1 MPENIGSGSNP
12 PYNTKIPRID
22 ENADIQT
29 ALRLYHYGSDTSTP
43 GTIVAESIAGHL
55 NSLETKKLNSIPGII
70 TNNQNLDDYTTT
82 GFFVQSSTPNARTGL
97 NYPEARVSALPGAAI
112 EEFAGILTV
121 INLSGTIIQQY
132 QMVDGIDK
140 KTYWRSRYA
149 NVWSTWQSFVN
160 PNDVVAQITSTVYLT
175 GQTYSQTQADNLFSP
190 RLFAENSYTA
200 NVTLSTL
207 DINRVVSVN
216 APSAATVT
224 IPLNSS
230 AAIPVGSVINVYNR
244 SASLLTIQGFNSDVI
259 VRNAGTLEQYKE
271 ASLRKRD
278 TNEWVAAGPLY

>member
-55 NSLETKKLNSIPGII
+55 NSLETKKLNSTPGII

-97 NYPEARVSALPGAAI
+97 KYPEARVSAEPGAAI

-140 KTYWRSRYA
+140 KTYWRSRYSSA
-149 NVWSTWQSFVN
+149 WSDWQSFVN
-160 PNDVVAQITSTVYLT
+160 PTDVTAEVERLT
-175 GQTYSQTQADNLFSP
+175 HLKGVTWTRDEMAAKFSP
-190 RLFAENSYTA
+190 IHFTENSYTA
-200 NVTLSTL
+200 NVTLSLL
-207 DINRVVSVN
+207 DINKIVSVN
-216 APSAATVT
+216 APSTATVT

-230 AAIPVGSVINVYNR
+230 VAFPIGSVINVYNR
-244 SASLLTIQGFNSDVI
+244 SASLLTVAGAAGVT

-278 TNEWVAAGPLY
+278 TDEWVAAGPLY

>member
-1 MPENIGSGSNP
+1 MPENIGSGATP

-29 ALRLYHYGSDTSTP
+29 ALRLYHYGSDTSEP

-55 NSLETKKLNSIPGII
+55 NSLETRKLNSTPGII
-70 TNNQNLDDYTTT
+70 TNNQDLNNYTTT

-97 NYPEARVSALPGAAI
+97 NYPEARVSAEPGAAI

-149 NVWSTWQSFVN
+149 SAWSDWQSFVN
-160 PNDVVAQITSTVYLT
+160 PTDVTEEVEKLT
-175 GQTYSQTQADNLFSP
+175 HLKGATWTRDEMAARFSP
-190 RLFAENSYTA
+190 IHFTENSYTA
-200 NVTLSTL
+200 DVTLSLL
-207 DINRVVSVN
+207 DINKVVSVN
-216 APSAATVT
+216 APSTATVT

-230 AAIPVGSVINVYNR
+230 VAFPIGSVINVYNR
-244 SASLLTIQGFNSDVI
+244 SASLLTVAGAAGVT

-278 TNEWVAAGPLY
+278 TDEWVAAGPLY

>member
-55 NSLETKKLNSIPGII
+55 NSLETKKLNSTPGII

-82 GFFVQSSTPNARTGL
+82 GFFVQPSTPNARTGL

-140 KTYWRSRYA
+140 KTYWRSRYS
-149 NVWSTWQSFVN
+149 NVWSAWQSFVN
-160 PNDVVAQITSTVYLT
+160 PTDVTAEVEKLT
-175 GQTYSQTQADNLFSP
+175 HLKGVTWTRDEMAARFSP
-190 RLFAENSYTA
+190 RLFTENSYTA

-230 AAIPVGSVINVYNR
+230 ADIPVGSVINVYNR

-278 TNEWVAAGPLY
+278 TDEWVAAGPLY